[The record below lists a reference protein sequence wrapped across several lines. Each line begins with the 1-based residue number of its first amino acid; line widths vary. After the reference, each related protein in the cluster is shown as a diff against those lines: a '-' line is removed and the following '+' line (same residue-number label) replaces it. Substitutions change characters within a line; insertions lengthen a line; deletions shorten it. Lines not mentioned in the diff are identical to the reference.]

1 MAFCSICQHTV
12 NQWLPHPHRDQR
24 SPLMTLLGTV
34 GSDLTRYACPV
45 CHSNDRLRHLWLY
58 MAATGL
64 RDKLAG
70 AHILHIAP
78 EPELE
83 RLIAALGPDRYV
95 RGDLHPTRADHQRID
110 IEALP
115 FADASLD
122 IALCN
127 HVLEHVNDPALALRE
142 LFRCLKPGGVL
153 IAQTPYAP
161 SIKQTLELHQRP
173 DADTARLLF
182 GQDDHV
188 RLFGSDI
195 VDVFHAAGF
204 QGDLLHH
211 ETLLPDVS
219 PEEAGCNARE
229 PFFVFWKAVE
239 AVTAPAPAAAQ
250 PVAAVQ
256 AGRCDA
262 ASLSHA

>member
-1 MAFCSICQHTV
+1 MAYCSICQHTV
-12 NQWLPHPHRDQR
+12 SHWLPHPHKDQR

-34 GSDLTRYACPV
+34 GSDLSRYGCPS

-58 MAATGL
+58 MGATGL
-64 RDKLAG
+64 SERLAG
-70 AHILHIAP
+70 ATILHVAP

-83 RLIAALGPDRYV
+83 RLIAQLGPARYI
-95 RGDLHPTRADHQRID
+95 RGDLHPTRPDHQRID

-127 HVLEHVNDPALALRE
+127 HVLEHVNSPAQALGE

-161 SIKQTLELHQRP
+161 SIKQTFELHQRP

-195 VDVFHAAGF
+195 ASYFHAAGF
-204 QGDLLHH
+204 QGDLLQHA
-211 ETLLPDVS
+211 TLLPEIS
-219 PEEAGCNARE
+219 AEEAGCNAHE
-229 PFFVFWKAVE
+229 PFFVFWKA
-239 AVTAPAPAAAQ
+239 AAAA
-250 PVAAVQ
+250 PGTPNRTPADHAAAV
-256 AGRCDA
+256 
-262 ASLSHA
+262 